1 MKRFQRDKTNVL
13 QFVSILTVDPD
24 SPSVWHA
31 RVGFLEP
38 IGEWADRFVPMR
50 TWTAGM
56 ELMAREEIAELLKL
70 PRQDVTIASGIRPK
84 GNPTNLHG
92 FVRLTEYEASWM
104 RGVQDGTIEKTVKLI
119 RTMPAGMP
127 MRWRTTGSRRET
139 KMPAAPNRA
148 AQFSAAS
155 TLAGGMKKK
164 RP

>member
-1 MKRFQRDKTNVL
+1 MTITGYSTRQLIAIENPESKDPENWMSTTNPFTREVKRFQRDKTNVL

-104 RGVQDGTIEKTVKLI
+104 RGVQDGTIEKTVKLRYPEAI
-119 RTMPAGMP
+119 
-127 MRWRTTGSRRET
+127 
-139 KMPAAPNRA
+139 
-148 AQFSAAS
+148 
-155 TLAGGMKKK
+155 
-164 RP
+164 

>member
-1 MKRFQRDKTNVL
+1 VVALIAIENPESKDPENWMSTTNPFTREVKRFQRDKTNVL

-104 RGVQDGTIEKTVKLI
+104 RGVQDGTIEKTVKLRYPEAI
-119 RTMPAGMP
+119 
-127 MRWRTTGSRRET
+127 
-139 KMPAAPNRA
+139 
-148 AQFSAAS
+148 
-155 TLAGGMKKK
+155 
-164 RP
+164 

>member
-1 MKRFQRDKTNVL
+1 MTITGYSTRQIIAIENPESKDPENWMATTNPFTREVKRFQRDKANVL

-31 RVGFLEP
+31 RVGYLEP

-92 FVRLTEYEASWM
+92 FVRLTQYEASWM
-104 RGVQDGTIEKTVKLI
+104 RGVQDGTIEKTVKLRYPEAI
-119 RTMPAGMP
+119 
-127 MRWRTTGSRRET
+127 
-139 KMPAAPNRA
+139 
-148 AQFSAAS
+148 
-155 TLAGGMKKK
+155 
-164 RP
+164 

>member
-1 MKRFQRDKTNVL
+1 MIAGYTQRQTIAIENPETRDPQNWMATTNPFTREVRRFQRDKHNVL

-50 TWTAGM
+50 TWTTGM

-70 PRQDVTIASGIRPK
+70 PRQDVTIATGIRPK

-92 FVRLTEYEASWM
+92 FVRLTQYEASWM
-104 RGVQDGTIEKTVKLI
+104 RGVQDGTIERTVALRYPEVI
-119 RTMPAGMP
+119 
-127 MRWRTTGSRRET
+127 E
-139 KMPAAPNRA
+139 
-148 AQFSAAS
+148 
-155 TLAGGMKKK
+155 
-164 RP
+164 

>member
-1 MKRFQRDKTNVL
+1 MITGYSTRQIIAIENPESKDPENWMATTNPFTREVKRFQRDKANVL

-70 PRQDVTIASGIRPK
+70 PRQEVTIASGIRPK

-92 FVRLTEYEASWM
+92 FVRLTQYEASWM
-104 RGVQDGTIEKTVKLI
+104 RGVQDGTIEKTVPLRYPEAI
-119 RTMPAGMP
+119 
-127 MRWRTTGSRRET
+127 
-139 KMPAAPNRA
+139 
-148 AQFSAAS
+148 
-155 TLAGGMKKK
+155 
-164 RP
+164 

>member
-1 MKRFQRDKTNVL
+1 MTITGYSTRQLIAIENPESKDPENWMSTTNPFTREVKRFQRDKTNVL
-13 QFVSILTVDPD
+13 QFVSILAVDPD

-104 RGVQDGTIEKTVKLI
+104 RGVQDGTIEKTVKLRYPEAI
-119 RTMPAGMP
+119 
-127 MRWRTTGSRRET
+127 
-139 KMPAAPNRA
+139 
-148 AQFSAAS
+148 
-155 TLAGGMKKK
+155 
-164 RP
+164 